1 MSIVVFKHYD
11 EWGEHGRVYQN
22 NCDKKIDV

>member
-11 EWGEHGRVYQN
+11 EWGEYGRVDQK

>member
-11 EWGEHGRVYQN
+11 EWGELGRVYQK